1 MRMDEKR
8 LQAELKQRVTKKLAP
23 LFASYPFEPED
34 IENVLKWKPLVL
46 MLGNYSSG
54 KSTLINELVGQNIQ
68 RTGQAPTDDSF
79 TVITATDDQEG
90 ARSVPGATV
99 IGDEK
104 LPFVSLKDF
113 GERLI
118 AHFEMKLIDNAP
130 ALQNLAIIDSPGML
144 DSVTEK
150 NRDYDYEGV
159 IGELAKLAD
168 LVVLMFDPHKAGT
181 IKETYDAIRTV
192 LPMSA
197 MEDRIIFVMSRI
209 DECDNPGDLVRAYGT
224 LCWNLSQM
232 TGRKDMPR
240 IFLTFSPDLAWES
253 EAHGLGIDERQELKE
268 KIMATPKL
276 RLSHILQDV
285 DRQVQALRLTV
296 EAMAAFSAQGRQL
309 VRQGLTV
316 AAGLGLFLF
325 FFLDMFVRR
334 FAGFPETSFLASL
347 LGGKVPVRLL
357 LIPVAGLI
365 LPLLGVVLVLSQW
378 RIPRLAKRHAAASE
392 KLMELDTPYRKNAW
406 LNIQGQVRELIA
418 ATRLRDI
425 IFARHRGHLARIDR
439 FLARDMQDY
448 YGKIR

>member
-1 MRMDEKR
+1 MDEKQLQDDLKKR
-8 LQAELKQRVTKKLAP
+8 LTKKLAA
-23 LFASYPFEPED
+23 LFASYLFQPED
-34 IENVLKWKPLVL
+34 MENLLKWKPMVL

-54 KSTLINELVGQNIQ
+54 KSTLINELVGQDIQ

-79 TVITATDDQEG
+79 TVITEVSDQEG

-99 IGDEK
+99 INDEEM
-104 LPFVSLKDF
+104 PFVGLKAY

-130 ALQNLAIIDSPGML
+130 ALSNLAIIDSPGML

-209 DECDNPGDLVRAYGT
+209 DECDNPGDLVRSYGT

-240 IFLTFSPDLAWES
+240 IFLTFSPTLAREQ
-253 EAHGLGIDERQELKE
+253 EVHGLRIDERQELKE
-268 KIMATPKL
+268 KILATPKL

-285 DRQVQALRLTV
+285 DRQINALQLTI
-296 EAMAAFSAQGRQL
+296 EAMATFSAQGRRL
-309 VRQGLTV
+309 ARQGLSV
-316 AAGLGLFLF
+316 ALAVSLFLF
-325 FFLDMFVRR
+325 FFLDIFVQR

-347 LGGKVPVRLL
+347 LSGEVVARLL
-357 LIPVAGLI
+357 LLPVAGFM
-365 LPLLGVVLVLSQW
+365 LPLFGLGLFLSQW
-378 RIPRLAKRHAAASE
+378 QIPRLAKRHAAQPE
-392 KLMELDTPYRKNAW
+392 GLMELDTPYRKGVW
-406 LNIQGQVRELIA
+406 LKVRERVVELIR
-418 ATRLRDI
+418 ATRLRDLL
-425 IFARHRGHLARIDR
+425 FARHRRNLAKIDR
-439 FLARDMQDY
+439 FLTRDMQEY